1 MSDLTATMEV
11 QNSNHG
17 WTALKVQCNHCSY
30 VTFTA
35 RRFDAMP
42 TANEILEDH
51 LSQHGPG
58 RALDIEVDWEPS
70 ANCSV
75 CPDGIGT
82 IKVSDDGGI
91 TCTECGTEWGL
102 DGKGGVTI

>member
-1 MSDLTATMEV
+1 MSNATMTA
-11 QNSNHG
+11 QASNNG
-17 WTALKVQCNHCSY
+17 WTALKVECNICSH

-35 RRFDAMP
+35 RPNDSIPLA
-42 TANEILEDH
+42 EVILEDH
-51 LSQHGPG
+51 LSQHEPG

-82 IKVSDDGGI
+82 IKHSDDGGI
-91 TCTECGTEWGL
+91 TCTECGTEWDL
-102 DGKGGVTI
+102 DGKGGVTL